1 MNNDWPEYIA
11 AKPDKTWAN
20 MPHGQTYVHIRRH
33 MLISGNL
40 DDARKRIAD
49 LEAQLAQRDAALKA
63 ADGLARVSQ
72 TLLDEYGFASN
83 GSDNYREVR
92 VCDIAGLDNAR
103 EIYRKA
109 RGQDAD

>member
-33 MLISGNL
+33 ILISGNL
-40 DDARKRIAD
+40 DDARKRIAG

-63 ADGLARVSQ
+63 ADELYDAIMDCQCNEGIEESILGYCPAKRLYAAQ
-72 TLLDEYGFASN
+72 DAY
-83 GSDNYREVR
+83 D
-92 VCDIAGLDNAR
+92 
-103 EIYRKA
+103 KA
-109 RGQDAD
+109 RGRDA

>member
-63 ADGLARVSQ
+63 ADKLAATVDVIRCS
-72 TLLDEYGFASN
+72 DEELRALQA
-83 GSDNYREVR
+83 YRQ
-92 VCDIAGLDNAR
+92 
-103 EIYRKA
+103 A